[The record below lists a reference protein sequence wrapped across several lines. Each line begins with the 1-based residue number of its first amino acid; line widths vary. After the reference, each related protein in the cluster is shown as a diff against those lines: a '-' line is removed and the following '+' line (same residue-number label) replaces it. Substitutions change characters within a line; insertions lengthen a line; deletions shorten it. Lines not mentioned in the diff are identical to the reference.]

1 MKKLV
6 IYVDS
11 LAPSGGRERVVS
23 NLLGYWNEKY
33 EIVLLTKDT
42 GNCFYELPQ
51 NLKKISLNCPL
62 HLDMSSRV
70 NRIKSIILNFCKS
83 VYSLKKYLKQI
94 EFDYIYTATPLNSFE
109 VYLTGIE
116 IGKKLVISEH
126 ASINAFNRVYMWMKK
141 VVYPKA
147 YCISVPNSMDTK
159 SYLEWG
165 CSAVFIPHTVTFPAT
180 SRNKLNQKVVLNVGR
195 LTADKQQAKLI
206 SIWSQIKDKNGW
218 KLMIVGDGEEKE
230 RLHQLIQQKGVSDT
244 VYLCGARKDIDQV
257 YRNAS
262 IFAFTSRCEGFGMVL
277 LEAMSFGIP
286 CISFDCPSGPRD
298 IVING
303 ENGFL
308 IDNNC
313 EDEFCNKLQEML
325 LYDEGDL
332 LKLGERAFKTVQDWD
347 NEEILSRWDMIFK

>member
-11 LAPSGGRERVVS
+11 LAPSGGKERVVS
-23 NLLGYWNEKY
+23 NLLGYWNKKY
-33 EIVLLTKDT
+33 EIVLLTKDG
-42 GNCFYELPQ
+42 GNCFYELPG
-51 NLKKISLNCPL
+51 NINKVSLNCPMRL
-62 HLDMSSRV
+62 NMSSRV
-70 NRIKSIILNFCKS
+70 KRIESIVINLILS
-83 VYSLKKYLKQI
+83 VKKLKKYLKQI
-94 EFDYIYTATPLNSFE
+94 DFDYIYTTTPLNSFE
-109 VYLTGIE
+109 IYLAGID

-126 ASINAFNRVYMWMKK
+126 ASIYAFNRVYMWMKK

-165 CSAVFIPHTVTFPAT
+165 CRAVFIPHTVTFPAT

-195 LTADKQQAKLI
+195 LTVDKQQAKLI

-218 KLMIVGDGEEKE
+218 KLMIVGDGEEKQ
-230 RLHQLIQQKGVSDT
+230 RLNQLIQQKGVSDT
-244 VYLCGARKDIDQV
+244 VCLCGARKDIDQV

-286 CISFDCPSGPRD
+286 CISFNCPSGPRD

-308 IDNNC
+308 IKNNC
-313 EDEFCNKLQEML
+313 DDEFCKKLQEML
-325 LYDEGDL
+325 LLEESDL
-332 LKLGERAFKTVQDWD
+332 LKLGERAFWTVQNWD
-347 NEEILSRWDMIFK
+347 NEEIINRWDQIFI